1 MRRYF
6 HVLFVFFG
14 LFGSITE
21 VLSEIRFE
29 VTRKT
34 VETRL
39 LSRQCA
45 TCIFQPGNPMSL
57 TPGRLRYLV
66 DQARTRDSFIICH
79 ETLPYADPP
88 PGVRPA
94 VCRGFH
100 DRYDTAALQ
109 IIGRLWGFV
118 EVDPPT
124 PGQP

>member
-1 MRRYF
+1 MNA
-6 HVLFVFFG
+6 
-14 LFGSITE
+14 ITGAGDDTE
-21 VLSEIRFE
+21 PRDADRLS
-29 VTRKT
+29 VGDPALRK
-34 VETRL
+34 TRL

-57 TPGRLRYLV
+57 TPGRLRDLV

-109 IIGRLWGFV
+109 
-118 EVDPPT
+118 
-124 PGQP
+124 